1 MRAFTL
7 LSAIALASG
16 VSAHCTLLSHS
27 SQWSNPNSCVDR
39 FTSLIVG
46 TATTS
51 PYQYVRSNTNSTS
64 ITYVTSDDLRCDT
77 GGLASGPNTQT
88 ATVSTGTTDRVNPIV
103 DIFVGVVCVAGAPV
117 NVATSDFDGSE
128 IVPITDGGSSI
139 TWTTD
144 NLTQFSFQLP
154 EALPS
159 GQYLLRV
166 EHIALH
172 SASSFG
178 GAQIYI
184 SCAQLNVID
193 GGNGTPGPLVA
204 IPGVY
209 DGHEPGIR
217 ISTIYDVSDQ
227 HILIRPLDIYWPV
240 PVSYTQPGPAVW
252 LG

>member
-1 MRAFTL
+1 MMRGFTL
-7 LSAIALASG
+7 LSALVALASG
-16 VSAHCTLLSHS
+16 VSAHY
-27 SQWSNPNSCVDR
+27 R

-46 TATTS
+46 TTTTS
-51 PYQYVRSNTNSTS
+51 PYQYVRSNTNSNS
-64 ITYVTSDDLRCDT
+64 PITDVTSNDLRCNA
-77 GGLASGPNTQT
+77 GGLASGPSTQT
-88 ATVSTGTTDRVNPIV
+88 ATVSAGTTVGFALDQA
-103 DIFVGVVCVAGAPV
+103 IFHQGTLNVYMAKAPD
-117 NVATSDFDGSE
+117 NVAASDFDGSGTVWFKVHE
-128 IVPITDGGSSI
+128 IVPVTDGGSSI

-154 EALPS
+154 DALPS

-172 SASSFG
+172 GASSFG

-184 SCAQLNVID
+184 SCAQLNVIN
-193 GGNGTPGPLVA
+193 GGNGAPGPLVA

-209 DGHEPGIR
+209 DGHEPGIQ
-217 ISTIYDVSDQ
+217 IN
-227 HILIRPLDIYWPV
+227 IYWPV